1 MALTFVRAQGSD
13 YETGTYLFFMAD
25 GATEIRCGVSEAAM
39 DDAEH
44 LRNVRAHQRDAQ
56 FERLKDRIT
65 QCAADK
71 YLAGNLEAGA
81 SRILIRSIDLTP
93 RH

>member
-13 YETGTYLFFMAD
+13 FDTGTYLFFMTD
-25 GATEIRCGVSEAAM
+25 GATEIRCGVSETAM

-44 LRNVRAHQRDAQ
+44 ARNVRAHQRDAQ

-71 YLAGNLEAGA
+71 YLAGNLEAGP
-81 SRILIRSIDLTP
+81 SRIVIRSIDLTP